1 MNNQV
6 DPKLMT
12 KEVLEKAMACET
24 PEALVALA
32 KEKGVGLTVE
42 EAKDYLQKM
51 EGLDIEL
58 SDEQMGKV
66 AGGEFTWKECHTHSC
81 GNVSCLGG
89 YNM

>member
-6 DPKLMT
+6 DPELMT

-32 KEKGVGLTVE
+32 KEKCVELTLE
-42 EAKDYLQKM
+42 EAKDYLQKI

-58 SDEQMGKV
+58 SDEQMEKV
-66 AGGEFTWKECHTHSC
+66 AGGYVVWDCPFHR
-81 GNVSCLGG
+81 
-89 YNM
+89 